1 MVIVDLKQQEAEE
14 SHRCFFHTGEMFQAG
29 GVETEAAWSYP
40 AYGGLRSSMKGPRS
54 FKEKTERE
62 ARYFPD
68 AKNPPAFGVLS
79 GFTEP
84 IFQRRL
90 MLVTDEYVVLADYD
104 KSVDSVPHRFD
115 LLFQIKG
122 LRGIAAK
129 GKKRKGIPPG

>member
-1 MVIVDLKQQEAEE
+1 
-14 SHRCFFHTGEMFQAG
+14 MFQAG

-54 FKEKTERE
+54 SRKRQSVKPVTSR
-62 ARYFPD
+62 D